1 MPSASPI
8 NLRNSHIKTQTRLQL
23 KKAQQAERDI
33 RLQRVLASVKSTERS
48 NDDGNTKRR
57 SNDFLARYIAPSIY
71 GAHVVRPESLY
82 RARSYNRARQVL
94 SLIDHLFVKY
104 PVPLF
109 LYRAVLSYEGMEL
122 IFDGPPNRSNR
133 GKEPPESKY
142 REWFLAVA
150 QGKSFAKVSK
160 DVFTKREAHCFLQ
173 APTCNGIAQ
182 NIFWARAA
190 AAGVPV
196 AGCDHLVKRFEP
208 EMIKRIGERLP
219 DFLRFFAEAWNEMR
233 GYDRDEITDFIR
245 AAVQNPEFSFKGRTY
260 GSMRKLCHEWHRTVY
275 VGTVREYRSWLPR
288 LQFWQSRKNAILVRA
303 EELVSNR
310 ALADEGQRQGHCVFT
325 YTSHCIE
332 GRSCIVSLRWFAVS
346 SISDSG
352 TKEVDRLTIE
362 VSPARREVVQI
373 RGPRN
378 RRATN
383 AQMDIVRIWA
393 GDRGLTIGPY
403 A

>member
-1 MPSASPI
+1 LPSASPI
-8 NLRNSHIKTQTRLQL
+8 YLRNSHIKTQTPLQL
-23 KKAQQAERDI
+23 KKAQQVERDI
-33 RLQRVLASVKSTERS
+33 RLQRALVTVKSKERS

-57 SNDFLARYIAPSIY
+57 SNDFLARYIALSIY
-71 GAHVVRPESLY
+71 SANTVRPEGLY

-94 SLIDHLFVKY
+94 SLVDHLFVKY
-104 PVPLF
+104 PAPLF
-109 LYRAVLSYEGMEL
+109 LYRAVLSYEGIEL
-122 IFDGPPNRSNR
+122 VFDGPAIRSNK
-133 GKEPPESKY
+133 GKEPPERAY

-160 DVFTKREAHCFLQ
+160 DVFTKREAHWFLQ
-173 APTCNGIAQ
+173 APSYNGIAQ
-182 NIFWARAA
+182 NIFWAKAA

-208 EMIKRIGERLP
+208 EMIKRIGDRLP

-233 GYDRDEITDFIR
+233 GYDRDEITDYIR

-275 VGTVREYRSWLPR
+275 VGTVREYRAWLPR
-288 LQFWQSRKNAILVRA
+288 LQYWQSRKNTILVRA

-310 ALADEGQRQGHCVFT
+310 ALADEGQRQGHCVYT
-325 YTSHCIE
+325 YTSHCLA
-332 GRSCIVSLRWFAVS
+332 GRSSIVSLRWFAVS

-352 TKEVDRLTIE
+352 TKEIDRLTVE
-362 VSPARREVVQI
+362 VLPAKREIVQI
-373 RGPRN
+373 RGPKN
-378 RRATN
+378 RRATD
-383 AQMDIVRIWA
+383 AQMDVVRLWA
-393 GDRGLTIGPY
+393 GDRGLIIGPY